1 MLAKLK
7 KAYVN
12 FTLTFAM
19 PLLIV
24 NGITD
29 HYSAWW
35 NKKLDDADALVACRN
50 LADKGLGTR
59 EECQKEFDNRY
70 QNFIAED
77 IIEKELWDPF
87 YNHISMNYVQPIHG
101 WYFRRTGS
109 LYNLYRCREY
119 LPDFEMVG
127 ECMTIIDEEDC
138 MGSIDE
144 CYSTS
149 S

>member
-19 PLLIV
+19 PLLIL
-24 NGITD
+24 NGITG
-29 HYSAWW
+29 HYSTWW
-35 NKKLDDADALVACRN
+35 DKKMDDTDTLVACRN

-59 EECQKEFDNRY
+59 EECQEEFDDRY
-70 QNFIAED
+70 HNFIAED

-101 WYFRRTGS
+101 WYYRRIGS
-109 LYNLYRCREY
+109 LYNFYRCREY
-119 LPDFEMVG
+119 FPDFEMVG
-127 ECMTIIDEEDC
+127 ECMKIIDEADC

-144 CYSTS
+144 CDSTS

>member
-77 IIEKELWDPF
+77 IIAVSYTHL
-87 YNHISMNYVQPIHG
+87 
-101 WYFRRTGS
+101 T
-109 LYNLYRCREY
+109 
-119 LPDFEMVG
+119 LP
-127 ECMTIIDEEDC
+127 T
-138 MGSIDE
+138 
-144 CYSTS
+144 T
-149 S
+149 

>member
-35 NKKLDDADALVACRN
+35 NKKLDDADDLVACRN
-50 LADKGLGTR
+50 LADKG
-59 EECQKEFDNRY
+59 
-70 QNFIAED
+70 
-77 IIEKELWDPF
+77 
-87 YNHISMNYVQPIHG
+87 
-101 WYFRRTGS
+101 
-109 LYNLYRCREY
+109 
-119 LPDFEMVG
+119 
-127 ECMTIIDEEDC
+127 
-138 MGSIDE
+138 
-144 CYSTS
+144 
-149 S
+149 